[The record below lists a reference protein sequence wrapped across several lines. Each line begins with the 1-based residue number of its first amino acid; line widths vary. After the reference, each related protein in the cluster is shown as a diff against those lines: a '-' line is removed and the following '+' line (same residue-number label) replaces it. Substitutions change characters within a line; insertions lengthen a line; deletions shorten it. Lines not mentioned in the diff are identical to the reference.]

1 MMYIWF
7 SSSLTQISLY
17 PQLEKQV
24 DVDRSD
30 KIKFLSL
37 LTDMG
42 GI

>member
-1 MMYIWF
+1 MMYVWF
-7 SSSLTQISLY
+7 SSLTQIFLY

-30 KIKFLSL
+30 KIKLLSL